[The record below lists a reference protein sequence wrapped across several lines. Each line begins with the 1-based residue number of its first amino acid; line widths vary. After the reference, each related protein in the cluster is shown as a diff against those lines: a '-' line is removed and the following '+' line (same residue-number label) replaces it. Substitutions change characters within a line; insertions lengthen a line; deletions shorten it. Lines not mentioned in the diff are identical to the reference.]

1 MRLVQWGGEV
11 GRKIVYEISAEKYRI
26 RLLRY
31 LASCDIWLRHIYCSR
46 LSNAIRTS
54 SLALHSASAYI
65 CQSMFKTFRMKSI
78 LGMGNALTD
87 ILAVLQDDSL
97 LRQFH
102 LPKGSMQHVDKM
114 TGDKIWQTLR
124 QMGVQ
129 YVAGGS
135 AANTITGT
143 AIFGMKSGF
152 IGKIG
157 DDELGH
163 LYKSDQEQYGIRST
177 LLKGANPSGRAMV
190 FITAPNAERTFAVYL
205 GAALELV
212 PEDLKPEFFEGY
224 DYFHLEGYLV
234 QNQNLIRRAVELA
247 KEAGCIISLDMASY
261 NVVESNEAFLHD
273 IVDHYVDIVFANES
287 EAKSF
292 TRLDPRDALDELA
305 RHCSIAV
312 VKVGKDGSMVKSGD
326 EYHYIE
332 AWPAHTI
339 DATGAGDTYA
349 AGFLYAH
356 SLGMPLKVCG
366 EIGSIIAAKVV
377 EVIGTKIDIP
387 RWKDAKSEIRAL
399 IAANSANH
407 KVE

>member
-1 MRLVQWGGEV
+1 
-11 GRKIVYEISAEKYRI
+11 
-26 RLLRY
+26 
-31 LASCDIWLRHIYCSR
+31 
-46 LSNAIRTS
+46 
-54 SLALHSASAYI
+54 
-65 CQSMFKTFRMKSI
+65 MKSI

-97 LRQFH
+97 LRKFH
-102 LPKGSMQHVDKM
+102 LPRGSMQHVDMK
-114 TGDKIWQTLR
+114 TGDTIWKELKK
-124 QMGVQ
+124 MGVQ

-157 DDELGH
+157 DDDLGH
-163 LYKSDQEQYGIRST
+163 LYKSDQEQYGIKSL
-177 LLKGANPSGRAMV
+177 LLKGEHSSGRAMV

-212 PEDLKPEFFEGY
+212 PQDLKPEFFEGY
-224 DYFHLEGYLV
+224 DYFHIEGYLV
-234 QNQNLIRRAVELA
+234 QNQNLVRRAVEYA
-247 KEAGCIISLDMASY
+247 KAAGCVVSLDMASY

-273 IVDHYVDIVFANES
+273 IVEDYVDIVFANES
-287 EAKSF
+287 EARSF
-292 TRLDPRDALDELA
+292 TRLEPRAALDEIA

-332 AWPAHTI
+332 AYPANTI

-387 RWKDAKSEIRAL
+387 RWKDAKNEIRAL
-399 IAANSANH
+399 IAANSSDSHNA
-407 KVE
+407 